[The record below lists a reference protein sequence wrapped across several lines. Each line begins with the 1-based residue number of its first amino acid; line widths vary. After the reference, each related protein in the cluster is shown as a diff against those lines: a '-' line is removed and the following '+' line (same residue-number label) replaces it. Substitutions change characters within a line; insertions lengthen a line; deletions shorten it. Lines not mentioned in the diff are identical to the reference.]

1 VNGDQTEKE
10 NAMTVKEKDTT
21 EVDWSGWLARWD
33 AQQTGYLP
41 HREARFEAML
51 DVLAELLPERFVAVD
66 LASGPGSLSHR
77 LLRRFPQARC
87 VAVDLDPVLVEI
99 GRHNVAEL
107 GDRLR
112 FVEADI
118 SRPDLAEL
126 LGEEQVDAV
135 LSSTALHWLPSAALA
150 GVYARM
156 ARLIRPGGVLLN
168 ADNIPFGR
176 ERGVFQRLAEA
187 RRARHAVA
195 AFGEDMASGWREFWA
210 AAAAEPALAAAAE
223 ERERR
228 FAAIDR
234 DHPESVLEFHLA
246 ALRDAGFGEVDV
258 VWQEFDDRIV
268 AAVR

>member
-1 VNGDQTEKE
+1 
-10 NAMTVKEKDTT
+10 
-21 EVDWSGWLARWD
+21 
-33 AQQTGYLP
+33 
-41 HREARFEAML
+41 ML
-51 DVLAELLPERFVAVD
+51 DVLAELLPADFVAVD

-99 GRHNVAEL
+99 GRRASTAL

-112 FVEADI
+112 FVEADV
-118 SRPDLAEL
+118 SRPDLADV
-126 LGEEQVDAV
+126 LGEERVDAV
-135 LSSTALHWLPSAALA
+135 LSSTALHWLPSDALA
-150 GVYARM
+150 GVYGRM

-176 ERGVFQRLAEA
+176 ERGAFQQLAEA

-195 AFGEDMASGWREFWA
+195 AFGEDMASGWREFWE
-210 AAAAEPALAAAAE
+210 AAAAEPALAAVSA

-228 FAAIDR
+228 FATVGR

-246 ALRDAGFGEVDV
+246 ALRDAGFSAVDV
-258 VWQEFDDRIV
+258 VWQEFDDRVV
-268 AAVR
+268 AAIR